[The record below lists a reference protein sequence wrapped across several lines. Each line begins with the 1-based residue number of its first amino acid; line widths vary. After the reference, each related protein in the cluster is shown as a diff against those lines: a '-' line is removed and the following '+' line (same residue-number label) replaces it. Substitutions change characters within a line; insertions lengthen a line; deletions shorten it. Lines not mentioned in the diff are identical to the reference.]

1 MVEDESRLERCNE
14 FFALEKKDAA
24 LFTEL
29 LRRFLSF
36 GSSVGFLPD
45 APEAELRLS
54 RPNPGSLGL
63 TVENVGLVPVEIKS
77 LFSLGGLVEPPNIRF
92 SNPP

>member
-1 MVEDESRLERCNE
+1 MVADESRPDRCNE

-29 LRRFLSF
+29 PRRFLSF
-36 GSSVGFLPD
+36 GSSLCFLLD
-45 APEAELRLS
+45 APVGDVRLS
-54 RPNPGSLGL
+54 RPNVASLGL
-63 TVENVGLVPVEIKS
+63 SVGDVGLVPEGIKS
-77 LFSLGGLVEPPNIRF
+77 VFSLGGLVEPPNIRF

>member
-1 MVEDESRLERCNE
+1 MVIDESRLDRCNE

-36 GSSVGFLPD
+36 RSSVCFLPD
-45 APEAELRLS
+45 VPEGEVRLS
-54 RPNPGSLGL
+54 RPNAASLGL
-63 TVENVGLVPVEIKS
+63 TVGEVGLVPVGIKS
-77 LFSLGGLVEPPNIRF
+77 VFSLGGLVEPPNIRF